1 MKEVEYNGFTYEVT
15 EDGRCF
21 IPQRESNYF
30 REGTPVKR
38 IKKRRESKYNKQKNG
53 YWKCAAGLVHRAVA
67 KAYLEEP
74 EHPSYTVNH
83 KDGNKDN
90 NHYTNLE
97 WVSHSDNVKHWIYSK
112 NGVGVKTHPIEVFDK
127 DGFSVGVWESKQG
140 AANDLGLHKTSITAV
155 LKGKFKTTGGYTFKM
170 ITKEEYYAKT
180 ISKGYGRRDYRD

>member
-1 MKEVEYNGFTYEVT
+1 MREIEVNGFTYEIG

-21 IPQRESNYF
+21 IPKRESNFF

-38 IKKRRESKYNKQKNG
+38 IKKRRESKYSKQKNG

-97 WVSHSDNVKHWIYSK
+97 WVSHSDNVKHWIYSDT
-112 NGVGVKTHPIEVFDK
+112 GIGRKTHPIEVFDK
-127 DGFSVGVWESKQG
+127 DGNSIGVFHAKQV
-140 AANDLGLHKTSITAV
+140 AAKALGIHKTSITAV
-155 LKGKFKTTGGYTFKM
+155 LKGKLKSTGGYTFKM
-170 ITKEEYYAKT
+170 ITKEEYHAKNRT
-180 ISKGYGRRDYRD
+180 KKGLHR